1 MRAIIKMFVE
11 DFEFVSESRGKP
23 VAKIVAFANQKGG
36 VGKTTSAINIASA
49 LGIAGKRTLLIDC
62 DPQGNA
68 SSGVGVH
75 KSRNQATTYDV
86 IIGRCQAANA
96 ILQTEYQNLN
106 VIPSGMDLA
115 AAELELA
122 DVENR
127 QNRLKD
133 PLSEISDKFDY
144 ILIDCPPSLGMLT
157 INALTAANGV
167 IIPMQCEYF
176 SLEGL
181 SQIMMTIKQ
190 VKKLYN
196 GTLSLTG
203 IHVTM
208 YNGRLNLSLQVLD
221 ELKKHYADKLFSV
234 AITRNVR
241 LSEAPSYG
249 APIQYYDKYAKGS
262 ADYDKIAAELMER
275 I

>member
-1 MRAIIKMFVE
+1 MRF
-11 DFEFVSESRGKP
+11 
-23 VAKIVAFANQKGG
+23 VAKTIAFANQKGG
-36 VGKTTSAINIASA
+36 VGKTTSTINIASA
-49 LGIAGKRTLLIDC
+49 LGILGKKTLLVDF

-68 SSGVGVH
+68 SSGVGVR
-75 KSRNQATTYDV
+75 KSQAKQTVYDV
-86 IIGRCQAANA
+86 LVGRCRAADA
-96 ILQTEYQNLN
+96 ILHTEYKNLD
-106 VIPSGMDLA
+106 VMPSGMDLA

-122 DVENR
+122 DVDNR

-133 PLSEISDKFDY
+133 PLSEISEHYDY

-181 SQIMMTIKQ
+181 SQIMMTLKQ

-196 GTLSLTG
+196 PTLSLTG
-203 IHVTM
+203 ILITM
-208 YNGRLNLSLQVLD
+208 YNGRLNLSIQVLE

-262 ADYDKIAAELMER
+262 SDYDKIAVELIER

>member
-1 MRAIIKMFVE
+1 M
-11 DFEFVSESRGKP
+11 
-23 VAKIVAFANQKGG
+23 AKTIAFANQKGG
-36 VGKTTSAINIASA
+36 VGKTTSTINIASA
-49 LGIAGKRTLLIDC
+49 LGILGKKTLLVDF

-68 SSGVGVH
+68 SSGVGVR
-75 KSRNQATTYDV
+75 KSQAKQTVYDV
-86 IIGRCQAANA
+86 LVGRCRAADA
-96 ILQTEYQNLN
+96 ILHTEYKNLD
-106 VIPSGMDLA
+106 VMPSGMDLA

-122 DVENR
+122 DVESR

-133 PLSEISDKFDY
+133 PLAEIAGNYDY
-144 ILIDCPPSLGMLT
+144 VLIDCPPSLGMLT

-196 GTLSLTG
+196 PTLSLTG
-203 IHVTM
+203 ILITM
-208 YNGRLNLSLQVLD
+208 YNGRLNLSIQVLE

-262 ADYDKIAAELMER
+262 SDYDKIAAELMER